1 MKLRTKILIGFMVM
15 TLISLILGA
24 SGLVTTITLDG
35 ISTELFEL
43 QEEQD
48 SVSKILNAHYSW
60 RQGITESVLNG
71 KEFKGSLDPK
81 TCALGRWFASDQ
93 VQNIHD
99 PELLSLIEKILV
111 PHEFIHSDAR
121 DVLGI
126 VQEGKLD
133 EARTHLED
141 VIFPKTNEVISILTS
156 MQTRYAELVET
167 QSLESVR
174 IAEMMQAINI
184 VLIIIALAVS
194 VPLAILIASSI
205 SAPISK
211 LTNYMRKASSTGDL
225 TLTRVELVQIEK
237 LARQKSEVADLS
249 NSAAAFVKRMI
260 DVCDTLKAIADGDL
274 TIDMELLSD
283 ADAMGLSLK
292 QMIDNFND
300 ILTEIQESAD
310 KVTSGARGISGG
322 AQMLAQRSTE
332 QAASVDD
339 LSHSIVRINQMAKE
353 NSENTTAAL
362 DAVQKAEQ
370 EMNVCTGQMEQMMVA
385 MRTIDEKSKDISKT
399 TKVIDDIAFQTNI
412 LALNAAVEA
421 ARAGQHGKGFAV
433 VAEEVRN
440 LASKSAEAAKQTAE
454 LLESSSLSVEEGNM
468 IVVTVNESLRSVVE
482 SAQKSAEHIAGVQ
495 STSLLQSSSTEQI
508 ATDIRQVA
516 QAVAQNSVTAE
527 ESAAASEEMSGQAGV
542 LQQHIANFRMRDSDP
557 MPRSLPPAGVFTG
570 KLRAKDTP
578 ENARYRKIG

>member
-1 MKLRTKILIGFMVM
+1 MVM